1 MASTLIDA
9 KTTENNLLARIA
21 KLEER
26 IAQLEKN
33 QLQPLTP
40 STYTVTNGSVDRTYN
55 ADTVAVAEL
64 ADIVYCI
71 LLDLETKGIVNVA

>member
-1 MASTLIDA
+1 MADELIAA
-9 KTTENNLLARIA
+9 KGTENNLLQRIT
-21 KLEER
+21 KLEDR

-40 STYTVTNGSVDRTYN
+40 SAYTVTNGSVDRTYN
-55 ADTVAVAEL
+55 ANTVAVAEL

-71 LLDLETKGIVNVA
+71 LLDLETKGIVSVA